1 LKIGGIRPAL
11 ARYSV
16 FSGCVQ
22 SKQTVSIQKRVQ
34 VTGPLGRGINVNPR
48 VGLAQPYRLHF
59 GNPEIYPV
67 AYIFQPYRLHFGNP
81 EISPTGFHFHHFYLI
96 IAWNAKT

>member
-1 LKIGGIRPAL
+1 ML
-11 ARYSV
+11 AKWYIDH
-16 FSGCVQ
+16 CV
-22 SKQTVSIQKRVQ
+22 VNLRV
-34 VTGPLGRGINVNPR
+34 T
-48 VGLAQPYRLHF
+48 VGLAQPSAVQASLYRLHF
-59 GNPEIYPV
+59 GNPEICPV